1 MSLSS
6 SLSKL
11 EELSLLEPELL
22 ACRVSVVVYSELMKL
37 LSHRTALL
45 GTRLNFFQSDVRR
58 AVCWRLK
65 EFDKIVDTH
74 FDAAC
79 I

>member
-11 EELSLLEPELL
+11 EELSLLESELL

-45 GTRLNFFQSDVRR
+45 GTRL
-58 AVCWRLK
+58 
-65 EFDKIVDTH
+65 
-74 FDAAC
+74 
-79 I
+79 

>member
-1 MSLSS
+1 MSGNPPKLTQQKSQEVFSVGHQSSSVQQLVLSS

-22 ACRVSVVVYSELMKL
+22 ACRVNVVVYSELLKL

-45 GTRLNFFQSDVRR
+45 GIML
-58 AVCWRLK
+58 
-65 EFDKIVDTH
+65 
-74 FDAAC
+74 
-79 I
+79 